1 MPYDTGWGP
10 FVNSLTNPPNPLNQF
25 GGTVDLANKVKDFQ
39 ANKAIADIYGQSID
53 PETGQVDLGKFNA
66 LASQNPAAMWKF
78 GAQQQQAGTG
88 VQAQGHGTSA
98 QLQAQL
104 DQLGVQQA
112 YLSPLLP
119 AAQAGTLTIE
129 QLQEALR
136 NIPPGVISP
145 TTMANVQ
152 RQLANGA
159 DPNKIVIGGYFASE
173 EARRQA
179 QMAQPSLGMVPSGSL
194 QYPTQGNIFY
204 PGGPGRAGGIQYPQQ
219 AIPQGTQPGG
229 TDIDLGGGQHIT
241 VPNDQVHRILT
252 DNPNLQKLNQKLLGG
267 GGAGAAPQPAPAPS
281 ALGAPGPGRYGY
293 QPAPS
298 GAPAPASPPPSPSA
312 PATPTSDKPLW
323 LQPPD
328 QPPAPPQAGGVGV
341 STTPQY
347 QEGVSTITKAASA
360 NAAGLANLRGATT
373 DQIPLYD
380 DIERVLN
387 QQGVVSGVGAP
398 QISKLRQAAIN
409 MGLVAPEP
417 GQKVDLS
424 SPQAAQEEL
433 VKDSALLTRAG
444 IGAMG
449 NPTDARQELITES
462 TPGQGL
468 SKQGNL
474 NITRMLKGNAQAIQ
488 VMDDAWNRAKK
499 EAQWT
504 AGGDENNNFN
514 TWRDN
519 KFLATDKKTEG
530 RFDPTVFWVA
540 NQPNLAAQKEYIAKI
555 SDPAAQKQ
563 LIKNLKY
570 ATQQGWIKKRDDGS
584 ATVVPP

>member
-1 MPYDTGWGP
+1 MPDSTSALI
-10 FVNSLTNPPNPLNQF
+10 NQLTNPPNPLQQF
-25 GGTVDLANKVKDFQ
+25 GGTFDLANKVKEFQ
-39 ANKAIADIYGQSID
+39 ANQAIADIYGQSID
-53 PETGQVDLGKFNA
+53 PTTGQVDFGKFNA
-66 LASQNPAAMWKF
+66 LARSNPAAMWKF
-78 GAQQQQAGTG
+78 GAQQQQAGVG

-119 AAQAGTLTIE
+119 AAQAGTLTTE
-129 QLQEALR
+129 QLQEALK

-252 DNPNLQKLNQKLLGG
+252 DNPNFQKLNQKLMGG
-267 GGAGAAPQPAPAPS
+267 GGAPSPTPQPAPSPPPAP
-281 ALGAPGPGRYGY
+281 GAPGPGRYGY
-293 QPAPS
+293 GQPQPAPTPTPT
-298 GAPAPASPPPSPSA
+298 PAPTPPSA
-312 PATPTSDKPLW
+312 PSSEEKPAW

-341 STTPQY
+341 SPTPQY
-347 QEGVSTITKAASA
+347 QESVSAITKAASA

-387 QQGVVSGVGAP
+387 QPGVVSGIGA
-398 QISKLRQAAIN
+398 QQVSKLRQAAIN
-409 MGLVAPEP
+409 MGLVAPDP

-462 TPGQGL
+462 TPGTAL

-488 VMDDAWNRAKK
+488 AMDDAWNKAKK
-499 EAQWT
+499 AGWT

-519 KFLATDKKTEG
+519 KFLATDKKTGG

-540 NQPNLAAQKEYIAKI
+540 NQPDFKSQNEYISKI
-555 SDPAAQKQ
+555 SDPKAREQ
-563 LIKNLKY
+563 LGKNLAY
-570 ATQQGWIKKRDDGS
+570 ASRMGWIKKRDDGS
-584 ATVVPP
+584 VQVVPP